1 MHCTRHRVFL
11 ATLIVAAKYL
21 NDSSPKNKHWARYA
35 SLFSLAEVSLME
47 KQLLYL
53 LDYDLRMT
61 EDELVF
67 HFQPFMRP
75 SREQSFSGVHRP
87 TLAHRM
93 PSLESCTGSSP
104 ATSPYPVTPR
114 RGSRSGYLNQDAQLN
129 KHGVSSYLPTPSPSP
144 VRRSSHNNIASSSPY
159 ARPQPRRLSP
169 SSSSDEE
176 MDYRTEE
183 QAVLEQAQ
191 RRQLSRPSM
200 ATIQANMRRGSAP
213 ATNLEHQQQSQHFSQ
228 QKLDLPFTQ
237 NELPAVSR
245 STAPTLRTKT
255 SSSNLIASMK
265 GYWKTLNQHQR
276 DLEQDHI
283 VVEGGVA
290 IVQQ

>member
-21 NDSSPKNKHWARYA
+21 NDSSPKNKHWARDA

-61 EDELVF
+61 EEELVF

-87 TLAHRM
+87 NMAHRM

-114 RGSRSGYLNQDAQLN
+114 RGSQPHVKN
-129 KHGVSSYLPTPSPSP
+129 GVSNYLPTPSPSP
-144 VRRSSHNNIASSSPY
+144 VRRSSHNNVAANSSPY

-176 MDYRTEE
+176 MEYRSEE

-213 ATNLEHQQQSQHFSQ
+213 ATNLEHQTQSQHFKQ
-228 QKLDLPFTQ
+228 LDMPFTQ
-237 NELPAVSR
+237 QQ
-245 STAPTLRTKT
+245 APTLRTKT
-255 SSSNLIASMK
+255 SSSNIIGAMK
-265 GYWKTLNQHQR
+265 GYWKNLNQR

-283 VVEGGVA
+283 VVQDGVA
-290 IVQQ
+290 IVQH